1 MKWQVYLLVLLCC
14 TVHFRALAVEDDTS
28 RKTLHHY
35 NELFYEAFEKGENY
49 KAREYAARALIVA
62 LKRGQK
68 RDIAIVYSNLAII
81 NARMGDYEKANQ
93 YNLNSLRIF
102 TELNDTLHIARC
114 NLNIGSV
121 FIELKE
127 YSKALSYIEDAR
139 DSFYEINDRLGY
151 SICMSNI
158 GSVYLALEDYKTALP
173 IFFEAVEIDERNND
187 PSGTS
192 SNFLNIAIVYLNL
205 KNYTA
210 AGEYLRKALAIDM
223 AMGDRSG
230 IASAQ
235 FNGAKLML
243 AAGKSDSALY
253 LCRKSIL
260 MFRETGQLSDEANAL
275 QLLAEIYGQTG
286 DYRLAYSYHM
296 KASDLSDS
304 LMNLDKVARIG
315 MLEEKYINEKLKGE
329 ILSLEYRS
337 RLQETRIENQRK
349 LIAAWLTGFV
359 LSVVA
364 MAIIVVQL
372 RKKNNAYKFIVHKNI
387 DLMKK
392 ERELGGAVRKLG
404 EAKQELELLKSRQ
417 EVSEAP
423 VPEGASDDKT
433 RPALS
438 GDERKNLLLKLHE
451 ALVND
456 KLYTKADLTVEK
468 LAKKLS
474 TNRTYLSQLI
484 NEEFQKGYSDL
495 INEYRIREAMSL
507 LSDPVS
513 GQRYSIDAIARESGF
528 NNISN
533 FNMLFRK
540 HVGTTPSVFRKNA
553 HSQ

>member
-1 MKWQVYLLVLLCC
+1 MKLLIYLLVLLCC
-14 TVHFRALAVEDDTS
+14 TVHFRASAVVGDTS
-28 RKTLHHY
+28 RKAVHHY
-35 NELFYEAFEKGENY
+35 NELFYDAFEKGENY
-49 KAREYAARALIVA
+49 KAREYAAKALIIA
-62 LKRGQK
+62 IKKGLQ

-93 YNLNSLRIF
+93 YNLNALRIF
-102 TELNDTLHIARC
+102 TEMNDTLQIARC

-121 FIELKE
+121 FIKLKE
-127 YSKALSYIEDAR
+127 YSKALGYIEDAR
-139 DSFYEINDRLGY
+139 DSFYEINDQLGY

-158 GSVYLALEDYKTALP
+158 GSVYLSLKDYKTALP

-192 SNFLNIAIVYLNL
+192 SNFLNIGVVYLNL

-210 AGEYLRKALAIDM
+210 AGEYLRKALAIDK

-243 AAGKSDSALY
+243 ATGKSDSALY

-260 MFRETGQLSDEANAL
+260 MFRETGQLSDEADAL
-275 QLLAEIYGQTG
+275 QLLSEIYERTG
-286 DYRLAYSYHM
+286 NYRLAYSYNVR
-296 KASDLSDS
+296 ASALSDS
-304 LMNLDKVARIG
+304 LMNLDKAARIG

-329 ILSLEYRS
+329 ILSLKYRS
-337 RLQETRIENQRK
+337 ELQEARIVNQRK
-349 LIAAWLTGFV
+349 LNATWLTGFI
-359 LSVVA
+359 LSIIA
-364 MAIIVVQL
+364 MVIIIIQL
-372 RKKNNAYKFIVHKNI
+372 RNKNNAYKFIVRKNI

-392 ERELGGAVRKLG
+392 EKELGGAMKELG
-404 EAKQELELLKSRQ
+404 EAIKELELLRSKE

-423 VPEGASDDKT
+423 VPEGTADDKS
-433 RPALS
+433 RSALS
-438 GDERKNLLLKLHE
+438 GDYREKLLLKLHE

-484 NEEFQKGYSDL
+484 NDEFHKGYSDL

-507 LSDPVS
+507 LSDPVLS
-513 GQRYSIDAIARESGF
+513 NRYSIDAIARESGF

-533 FNMLFRK
+533 FNLLFRK
-540 HVGTTPSVFRKNA
+540 HVGTTPSVFRRNA

>member
-1 MKWQVYLLVLLCC
+1 
-14 TVHFRALAVEDDTS
+14 
-28 RKTLHHY
+28 
-35 NELFYEAFEKGENY
+35 
-49 KAREYAARALIVA
+49 
-62 LKRGQK
+62 
-68 RDIAIVYSNLAII
+68 
-81 NARMGDYEKANQ
+81 
-93 YNLNSLRIF
+93 
-102 TELNDTLHIARC
+102 
-114 NLNIGSV
+114 
-121 FIELKE
+121 
-127 YSKALSYIEDAR
+127 
-139 DSFYEINDRLGY
+139 
-151 SICMSNI
+151 
-158 GSVYLALEDYKTALP
+158 
-173 IFFEAVEIDERNND
+173 
-187 PSGTS
+187 
-192 SNFLNIAIVYLNL
+192 
-205 KNYTA
+205 
-210 AGEYLRKALAIDM
+210 
-223 AMGDRSG
+223 
-230 IASAQ
+230 
-235 FNGAKLML
+235 
-243 AAGKSDSALY
+243 
-253 LCRKSIL
+253 
-260 MFRETGQLSDEANAL
+260 
-275 QLLAEIYGQTG
+275 
-286 DYRLAYSYHM
+286 
-296 KASDLSDS
+296 
-304 LMNLDKVARIG
+304 
-315 MLEEKYINEKLKGE
+315 
-329 ILSLEYRS
+329 
-337 RLQETRIENQRK
+337 
-349 LIAAWLTGFV
+349 
-359 LSVVA
+359 
-364 MAIIVVQL
+364 
-372 RKKNNAYKFIVHKNI
+372 YKFIVHKNI

-392 ERELGGAVRKLG
+392 ERELGDAVRKLG

>member
-1 MKWQVYLLVLLCC
+1 ME
-14 TVHFRALAVEDDTS
+14 ADTS
-28 RKTLHHY
+28 RTTLHHY
-35 NELFYEAFEKGENY
+35 NKLFYEAFEKGENY

-139 DSFYEINDRLGY
+139 DSFYQINDRLGY

-210 AGEYLRKALAIDM
+210 AAEYLRKALAIDK

-243 AAGKSDSALY
+243 ATGKSDSALY
-253 LCRKSIL
+253 LCRKSIR

-286 DYRLAYSYHM
+286 NYQLAYNYHV
-296 KASDLSDS
+296 KASALSDS

-349 LIAAWLTGFV
+349 LIATWLTGFI

-364 MAIIVVQL
+364 MVVIIVQL
-372 RKKNNAYKFIVHKNI
+372 RKKNNAYKFIVQKNI

-392 ERELGGAVRKLG
+392 ERELGGAMRELG
-404 EAKQELELLKSRQ
+404 EVKQELKLLMSKQ
-417 EVSEAP
+417 EVSDAP
-423 VPEGASDDKT
+423 VPEGVADDKT

-451 ALVND
+451 ALAND
-456 KLYTKADLTVEK
+456 KMYTKADLTVEK

-513 GQRYSIDAIARESGF
+513 GSRYSIDAIARESGF